1 MSSER
6 AARRYAGMPR
16 PLRNFVPGLPAH
28 LVHRG
33 NNRQPIFSCDADFLF
48 FRACIDDALSRFD
61 VALHSYVLMSNHVHL
76 LMTPT
81 TPGGISRAM
90 QGAIRRYAGY
100 FNARYGRTGTLW
112 EGRFHAAVIEDDRY
126 LLACHRYIDMNP
138 VRAGIVRRPARYLW
152 SSHRHLAR
160 GARDS
165 IVRPHAS
172 IMALGKTEHDR
183 HAAYRALFGAPID
196 PVDLHDIREAARRC
210 RPLGP
215 SLGLRPSKRRPGKKT
230 RL

>member
-6 AARRYAGMPR
+6 APRRYAGMPR

-33 NNRQPIFSCDADFLF
+33 NNRQPIFACDADFRF
-48 FRACIDDALSRFD
+48 FRACIEDALGRFGVD
-61 VALHSYVLMSNHVHL
+61 LHSYVLMRNHVHL
-76 LMTPT
+76 LMTPS
-81 TPGGISRAM
+81 TPCGISRAM

-100 FNARYGRTGTLW
+100 FNARYRRTGTLW

-138 VRAGIVRRPARYLW
+138 VRAGIVPRPAHYLW
-152 SSHRHLAR
+152 SSHRHFAH

-165 IVRPHAS
+165 LVRPHPS
-172 IMALGKTEHDR
+172 IMALGRTERDR
-183 HAAYRALFGAPID
+183 RAAYRALFEAPLD
-196 PVDLHDIREAARRC
+196 SGDLEDIREAARRC
-210 RPLGP
+210 RPLGAG
-215 SLGLRPSKRRPGKKT
+215 LGLRSKGRSGRKK